1 MKWRGIM
8 PYYYSL
14 DEICKKLYIGY
25 LIDRKY
31 EGTWIVTSLPEGDNK
46 IFKIK
51 KENIEKYFVLYF
63 LYLPYKRNFYGENEY
78 RKFFFTRVV

>member
-1 MKWRGIM
+1 MKWREIM

-31 EGTWIVTSLPEGDNK
+31 EGTWIVASLPEGDNK

-51 KENIEKYFVLYF
+51 KRK
-63 LYLPYKRNFYGENEY
+63 Y
-78 RKFFFTRVV
+78 RKTIFFKIFI